1 MASKMRKLIL
11 SNEAHSR
18 LAMKHLNDKSVTGTT
33 KYHYHSIVKDNQL
46 QRGYILSRRE
56 RNFIFN
62 KIFAGTK
69 RGEFK

>member
-1 MASKMRKLIL
+1 MASKIRKLVL

-18 LAMKHLNDKSVTGTT
+18 LAMKHLNDKSVAGTT

-56 RNFIFN
+56 RKYIFD
-62 KIFAGTK
+62 KVFVGTK